1 MNQQCCL
8 SSSLYIGTGL
18 LNEQAST
25 IGALMR
31 KKSKKI
37 TLDFSTKCLSLS
49 IIRKQMIVI
58 LSRFF

>member
-1 MNQQCCL
+1 M
-8 SSSLYIGTGL
+8 
-18 LNEQAST
+18 NEQAST

-58 LSRFF
+58 LSRFFWNADIKRKIR